1 MLHKAPL
8 HLPVLVPAK
17 MKTTQQLR
25 AEYVFI
31 QRQEMSSE
39 CMTRLLQMQV
49 RNVLV
54 NIPLLSLI
62 KIWHKSLT
70 ISPCSKEANPAFVLV
85 ALATTLKTQDPF
97 STFRNASPKFTGF
110 WWFKKYKSNQTSLG
124 KYYAKNQK
132 CRNRFTSEYEGFLWK
147 IKC

>member
-17 MKTTQQLR
+17 MKTTQRLR

-39 CMTRLLQMQV
+39 WMTRLLQMQV

-62 KIWHKSLT
+62 KI
-70 ISPCSKEANPAFVLV
+70 
-85 ALATTLKTQDPF
+85 
-97 STFRNASPKFTGF
+97 
-110 WWFKKYKSNQTSLG
+110 
-124 KYYAKNQK
+124 
-132 CRNRFTSEYEGFLWK
+132 
-147 IKC
+147 